1 MNAKQRW
8 QDWVNLV
15 LGVWLFISPFV
26 GLGAVNSVIAWNSYV
41 FGVAIVIFAIW
52 ALARPQQWEEWIN
65 FLIGLW
71 LIISPFVLTY
81 YATQQGPATNHII
94 VGILVAGGAIWA
106 ALQRPMGPGRQVGHH

>member
-1 MNAKQRW
+1 M
-8 QDWVNLV
+8 
-15 LGVWLFISPFV
+15 LGAWLFISPFV

-71 LIISPFVLTY
+71 LIVSPFVFAY
-81 YATQQGPATNHII
+81 YVTQQGPATNHIV